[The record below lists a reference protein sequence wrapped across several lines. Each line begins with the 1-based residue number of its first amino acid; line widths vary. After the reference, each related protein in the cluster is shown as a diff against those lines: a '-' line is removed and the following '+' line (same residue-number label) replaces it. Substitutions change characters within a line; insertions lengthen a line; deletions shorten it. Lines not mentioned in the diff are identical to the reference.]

1 MRHKYERNER
11 IKANEMRVIGVD
23 GENLGTLSKK
33 DALDIAREAGLDL
46 VLLSPN
52 QKIPVAKILDWS
64 KFKYLQSKKD
74 KNKGKSVTVK
84 EWWFKPKIEEHDIN
98 VKLDQVEKFLKK
110 GGKVKITV
118 RSIRRS
124 TREQMYQTLDTIL
137 EKSDEFAERASDI
150 AKEGRNLSIFLKN
163 KS

>member
-1 MRHKYERNER
+1 
-11 IKANEMRVIGVD
+11 MRVIDGK
-23 GENLGTLSKK
+23 GENLGVLTKEE
-33 DALDIAREAGLDL
+33 ALEKAKERGLDL

-52 QKIPVAKILDWS
+52 QKVPVAKILDWS

-84 EWWFKPKIEEHDIN
+84 EWWFKPKIEEHDID
-98 VKLDQVEKFLKK
+98 VKLSQVEKFLKK
-110 GGKVKITV
+110 GGKVKITI

-124 TREQMYQTLDTIL
+124 TREQMYSTMDTIL
-137 EKSDEFAERASDI
+137 EKVEAYAEKASEVTR
-150 AKEGRNLSIFLKN
+150 EGRNISIFLTN